1 MTAVL
6 VLGLMTATCVQ
17 AAAVLATA
25 RWPRRAPAAAIVL
38 WQALGL
44 GWGLAA
50 VGTLIGLGTA
60 GQDPGGSAGPAR
72 PAGRGRAGLR
82 GGGRR
87 PERAGRL
94 VRGQLGF
101 GPMALARLA
110 SLVAGLV
117 LLTLLVWVL
126 LSASAAVLRARQ
138 RQRALLSLLAH
149 GDPKVPG
156 ALVVDY
162 PAAAA
167 YCLPGL
173 RSAIVI
179 SAGTLDLLDSAELA
193 AVLAHERAHLRERH
207 DLVLL
212 PFVALLNGFA
222 WSPVVRKAHQAVALL
237 IEMHA
242 DDMARR
248 HRPARELAT
257 ALLRVGAAGGGLAP
271 SGALA
276 AADPAPDCDVTAR
289 VTRLLRPS
297 PGLPGG
303 GAGPGGHGRHPGHRG
318 AGRRAG
324 HALLAPARPAWSP
337 YAILMRSRRK
347 PRPLFSILT
356 TWIFPIWLVV
366 ATWVPPSACWSRP
379 TMSMIR
385 TSATSGGTRLVAV
398 RMMSGMAKACSR
410 AAAPGRRS
418 GGRPR
423 PRRCTRPRPRPGTP
437 PAAPAGRSPSGPS
450 AAPCS
455 RRSPARRSRGRPRRT
470 GRAARSGSA

>member
-6 VLGLMTATCVQ
+6 VLALVAASCVQ
-17 AAAVLATA
+17 AAAALAAA

-50 VGTLIGLGTA
+50 VGTLLGLGTA
-60 GQDPGGSAGPAR
+60 GLDAAGAGSGIGIAGDALAE
-72 PAGRGRAGLR
+72 AGRVASGRVGLT
-82 GGGRR
+82 
-87 PERAGRL
+87 
-94 VRGQLGF
+94 
-101 GPMALARLA
+101 PMVAARLGC
-110 SLVAGLV
+110 LVAGLV
-117 LLTLLVWVL
+117 LLALLVWVL
-126 LSASAAVLRARQ
+126 LAASAAVVRARQ

-212 PFVALLNGFA
+212 PFVALQNGFA

-242 DDMARR
+242 DDRARR

-276 AADPAPDCDVTAR
+276 AADAAADCDVAAR
-289 VTRLLRPS
+289 VTRLLRPA
-297 PGLPGG
+297 PGLS
-303 GAGPGGHGRHPGHRG
+303 GPALVLVALAATLAIVVP
-318 AGRRAG
+318 A
-324 HALLAPARPAWSP
+324 ALLV
-337 YAILMRSRRK
+337 L
-347 PRPLFSILT
+347 PL
-356 TWIFPIWLVV
+356 
-366 ATWVPPSACWSRP
+366 
-379 TMSMIR
+379 
-385 TSATSGGTRLVAV
+385 
-398 RMMSGMAKACSR
+398 
-410 AAAPGRRS
+410 
-418 GGRPR
+418 
-423 PRRCTRPRPRPGTP
+423 
-437 PAAPAGRSPSGPS
+437 
-450 AAPCS
+450 
-455 RRSPARRSRGRPRRT
+455 
-470 GRAARSGSA
+470 